1 MLKAIKEKSKN
12 KRSKSPKSKKVQFTI
27 NQYEL
32 AVINRILKD
41 PKSRDKH
48 PNANVGKSSRILK
61 IQKKNLEDLCKSL
74 DLDCDEDN
82 LERILSSLENLDFIS
97 FAKFD

>member
-1 MLKAIKEKSKN
+1 MLKAIKEKLTK
-12 KRSKSPKSKKVQFTI
+12 KKSKSPKSKKVQLTI

-41 PKSRDKH
+41 PKSRAKH
-48 PNANVGKSSRILK
+48 PTANVGKNVRILK
-61 IQKKNLEDLCKSL
+61 IQKKNLEDLCNSL
-74 DLDCDEDN
+74 GIDCDEDN
-82 LERILSSLENLDFIS
+82 LESILSSLENLDFIS

>member
-1 MLKAIKEKSKN
+1 LIFDE
-12 KRSKSPKSKKVQFTI
+12 
-27 NQYEL
+27 
-32 AVINRILKD
+32 
-41 PKSRDKH
+41 
-48 PNANVGKSSRILK
+48 NVGKSPRILK

>member
-12 KRSKSPKSKKVQFTI
+12 KRSKSPKSKKVQLTI

-41 PKSRDKH
+41 PKNRDKH
-48 PNANVGKSSRILK
+48 PNANVGKNPRILK

-74 DLDCDEDN
+74 DLDCDEEN
-82 LERILSSLENLDFIS
+82 LENLLLGLENLDFIS